1 VRAARGAGI
10 ASQWDGR
17 APARLEGEPM
27 NDLFRELKQRMRS
40 LDRILVER
48 GLGDMEF
55 AQAVSRLRRAARKGD
70 RSREPSA
77 DLRVLLERAE
87 GLALRI

>member
-1 VRAARGAGI
+1 
-10 ASQWDGR
+10 
-17 APARLEGEPM
+17 M
-27 NDLFRELKQRMRS
+27 NDVFRELKVRMRS

-55 AQAVSRLRRAARKGD
+55 AQAMSRLRRSERRSD

-87 GLALRI
+87 ALALRV

>member
-1 VRAARGAGI
+1 
-10 ASQWDGR
+10 
-17 APARLEGEPM
+17 M
-27 NDLFRELKQRMRS
+27 NDVFRELKVRMRS

-55 AQAVSRLRRAARKGD
+55 AQAMSRLRRSERRSE

-87 GLALRI
+87 ALALRV

>member
-1 VRAARGAGI
+1 
-10 ASQWDGR
+10 
-17 APARLEGEPM
+17 M
-27 NDLFRELKQRMRS
+27 NEVFKELKQRMRS

-55 AQAVSRLRRAARKGD
+55 AQAVSRLRRAVRKGD

-77 DLRVLLERAE
+77 DLRVLLEQAE
-87 GLALRI
+87 VLAART

>member
-1 VRAARGAGI
+1 
-10 ASQWDGR
+10 
-17 APARLEGEPM
+17 M
-27 NDLFRELKQRMRS
+27 NDVFRDLKQRMRN

-70 RSREPSA
+70 RTREPGA
-77 DLRVLLERAE
+77 DLRILLERAE
-87 GLALRI
+87 ILAARI

>member
-1 VRAARGAGI
+1 
-10 ASQWDGR
+10 
-17 APARLEGEPM
+17 M

>member
-1 VRAARGAGI
+1 
-10 ASQWDGR
+10 
-17 APARLEGEPM
+17 M
-27 NDLFRELKQRMRS
+27 NDVFRELKVRMRS

-55 AQAVSRLRRAARKGD
+55 AQAMSRLRRSERRSD

-77 DLRVLLERAE
+77 DLRVLLELAE
-87 GLALRI
+87 ALALRV

>member
-1 VRAARGAGI
+1 
-10 ASQWDGR
+10 
-17 APARLEGEPM
+17 M
-27 NDLFRELKQRMRS
+27 NDVFRELKQRMRS
-40 LDRILVER
+40 LDRILVDR
-48 GLGDMEF
+48 GLGNMEF

-87 GLALRI
+87 VLAARI